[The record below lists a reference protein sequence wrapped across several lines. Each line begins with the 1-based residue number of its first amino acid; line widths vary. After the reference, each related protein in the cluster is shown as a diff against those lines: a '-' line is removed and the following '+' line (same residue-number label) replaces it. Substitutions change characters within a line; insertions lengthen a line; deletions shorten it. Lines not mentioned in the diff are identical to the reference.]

1 MSGDLKNHVEELS
14 LQEDH
19 IENQK
24 KSEDDQVD
32 PWNVVSKSEAG
43 IDYDKLIRE
52 YYCDCLKEFCFISQ
66 FTIYEKYMKPEYT
79 CCQTGL

>member
-1 MSGDLKNHVEELS
+1 MSGDLINHVEELN

-19 IENQK
+19 IENQRK
-24 KSEDDQVD
+24 GEEDQVD

-52 YYCDCLKEFCFISQ
+52 YLCNFSNLQ
-66 FTIYEKYMKPEYT
+66 FLIFMILWQNVNRKYMASLT
-79 CCQTGL
+79 